1 MVAKR
6 RERRSKT
13 RTEKNPNPQ
22 SNKTGGSRFTPLF
35 QEDEKVEAHSEQVE
49 EVAPESSKQ
58 TLAKGVKNQALKDI
72 TNVGKTKAKGKSRE
86 GILKFAAENQIKEQP
101 TPSLR
106 IQRKKKNTSNS
117 TEMEGSTRGNQV
129 LDPSVFEVG
138 VQGNELAEASSPME
152 ADQPNVQSEFPP
164 EPGEISSNTEVLLE
178 QMEVAED
185 GCRVPSTFPEDNTPM
200 TIEVETQDSP
210 VV

>member
-1 MVAKR
+1 MKEPEPTKQTEAQPAECFGPWMVAKR

-22 SNKTGGSRFTPLF
+22 SNKAGGSRFTPLF

-86 GILKFAAENQIKEQP
+86 GILKFAAENLSI
-101 TPSLR
+101 
-106 IQRKKKNTSNS
+106 
-117 TEMEGSTRGNQV
+117 
-129 LDPSVFEVG
+129 
-138 VQGNELAEASSPME
+138 
-152 ADQPNVQSEFPP
+152 
-164 EPGEISSNTEVLLE
+164 
-178 QMEVAED
+178 
-185 GCRVPSTFPEDNTPM
+185 
-200 TIEVETQDSP
+200 
-210 VV
+210 